1 MQARRGAGEGGR
13 GPGRRV
19 EGGDGERG
27 HRGLGTSTVGVPLV
41 LLILRSV
48 LLEIS
53 TGLDH
58 EGTL

>member
-1 MQARRGAGEGGR
+1 MQAEGGR
-13 GPGRRV
+13 GLGQGV
-19 EGGDGERG
+19 KDGGGER
-27 HRGLGTSTVGVPLV
+27 HHGLGTSTVGAPLV